1 MHADGMKIERQGL
14 AGRRLLISL
23 AVGVAVAVVTLVA
36 GAGWAVAPTAGWG
49 AAAFVTAG
57 GIWWRIRSMDGG
69 ETAAHAQAEDY
80 SAAVSDTVV
89 LGASV
94 ASLVAVGSA
103 LIEARH
109 ESGADKGLLIL
120 LAVFVVAVSWAAVHL
135 VFTVRYGDVYYAD
148 PVGGIEFNQDDRPD
162 YRDFAYFALTI
173 GMTFQVSDTNITDRS
188 VRHLVTRHALLAY
201 LFGAVIVALAINAVA
216 TLLQ

>member
-1 MHADGMKIERQGL
+1 MKTERQGL
-14 AGRRLLISL
+14 AGRRLLVSL
-23 AVGVAVAVVTLVA
+23 AVGVAVAVVALVA

-49 AAAFVTAG
+49 AAAFVTAA
-57 GIWWRIRSMDGG
+57 GIWWRVRSMDGD

-80 SAAVSDTVV
+80 SATMSDAIV

-94 ASLVAVGSA
+94 ASFVAIGAA

-109 ESGADKGLLIL
+109 QSGVDKGLLIL
-120 LAVFVVAVSWAAVHL
+120 LAVFVVAVSWTAVHL

-148 PVGGIEFNQDDRPD
+148 PVGGIEFNEDKRPD
-162 YRDFAYFALTI
+162 YHDFAYFALTI

-188 VRHLVTRHALLAY
+188 VRRLVTRHALLAY
-201 LFGAVIVALAINAVA
+201 LFGAVIVALAINVVA
-216 TLLQ
+216 SLLQ